1 MDLTEKIP
9 VILDGDPGHDDAI
22 AWVLAKGSEAF
33 DILAVTAAAGNQTIE
48 KTTYNALRVCT
59 LIGLNVPVAKGCP
72 RPLLTDPMN
81 APSVHGESGL
91 DGPALPE
98 PAFPAEEIGAVE
110 LMARAIRSS
119 HEKVA
124 IVSTGP
130 MTNTAAFLTAHP
142 ELKEKIRCVSMMG
155 GGLLHGNW
163 TPAAE
168 FNILVDPEAAKIVFE
183 SGVPILMAGLDV
195 TEKALVKPA
204 DFERIRALHNPVS
217 DIVWQWLEFFYRFHK
232 TLGYEGAPMHDPC
245 AVMALIHP
253 EVFTMSDY
261 YVQIET
267 CGDFCKG
274 ATVPDWYGVTGHAP
288 NARCLTDVDR
298 EAFVDRL
305 VDAISA
311 YKEEGK

>member
-1 MDLTEKIP
+1 
-9 VILDGDPGHDDAI
+9 
-22 AWVLAKGSEAF
+22 
-33 DILAVTAAAGNQTIE
+33 
-48 KTTYNALRVCT
+48 
-59 LIGLNVPVAKGCP
+59 
-72 RPLLTDPMN
+72 MN

-98 PAFPAEEIGAVE
+98 PAFAAQEVSAVE
-110 LMARAIRSS
+110 LMARVISS
-119 HEKVA
+119 SREKVA

-130 MTNTAAFLTAHP
+130 MTNTAAFLMAHP
-142 ELKEKIRCVSMMG
+142 ELKSRIRCISLMG
-155 GGLLHGNW
+155 GGLLYGNW

-168 FNILVDPEAAKIVFE
+168 FNILVDPEAAKIVFD
-183 SGVPILMAGLDV
+183 SGVPILMSGLDV

-204 DFERIRALHNPVS
+204 DFERIRALQNPVS

-253 EVFTMSDY
+253 EVFTMRDY

-267 CGDFCKG
+267 CGDYCKG

-288 NARCLTDVDR
+288 NARCLMDVNR
-298 EAFVDRL
+298 EAFIDCL
-305 VDAISA
+305 IDAVSA
-311 YKEEGK
+311 FKEVGI